1 MNGFNL
7 SEWALKHRSITI
19 YLMIVAVLAGLA
31 SYYRLGRSEDP
42 SFIIKT
48 MVVQAAW
55 PGATME
61 ETMKQVTE
69 RLERT
74 LQETPHLDFL
84 RSFTRAGV
92 STIFVNLDGKTNAQ
106 QVADTWY
113 QVRKSVGDMRHTLPA
128 GVIGPGFNDEFGDT
142 FGIIYGVTA
151 DGFSHRELRDHV
163 ETLRSK
169 LLGVQDVS
177 KIELLGIQD
186 EQIFIE
192 FSMDDLANLGVDR
205 SALLAAL
212 QAQNAV
218 RPAGLIE
225 TDEESISL
233 RVSGSFESEQ
243 DIANVN
249 FAVGNRMLRLA
260 DIATIRRG
268 YADPPQP
275 MFRVNGVPAIGLAV
289 AMRDG
294 GDILQLGENIKQ
306 VMADAKA
313 ELPLGV
319 EPILVADQAVTVE
332 GAISEFMSSL
342 WQAVGII
349 LVVSFISLGVRPG
362 LVIALAIPLTLAIV
376 FVVMDLLGID
386 MQRISLG
393 ALIIALALL
402 VDDAMTTTDAMLTR
416 LGQGDDK
423 VSAATFAYRTY
434 AYAMLAG
441 TFVTMAGF
449 VPVGFAASSAGEYT
463 FSLFQVVS
471 IALVVSWIVAVM
483 FAPLLGIAILKPP
496 KAGSGEPG
504 FVFRTYRGFLSLA
517 MRLRYLV
524 IALTIGLFIA
534 AIMAMPLIPRQFF
547 PSSDR
552 PELLVDISLP
562 QNASIYASEAAA
574 ERFDALLKDDPDV
587 ERWSTYVGRGA
598 IRFYLPLDVQLPN
611 SFFSQA
617 RHRRQGCRCAQPPA
631 GEA

>member
-113 QVRKSVGDMRHTLPA
+113 QVRKSVGDMRHTLPS
-128 GVIGPGFNDEFGDT
+128 GVTGPGFNDEFGDT

-169 LLGVQDVS
+169 LLGVKDVS

-192 FSMDDLANLGVDR
+192 FSMEDLANLGVDR

-212 QAQNAV
+212 QAQNTV

-233 RVSGSFESEQ
+233 WVSGSFESEQ

-294 GDILQLGENIKQ
+294 GDILQLGKNIKQ

-386 MQRISLG
+386 
-393 ALIIALALL
+393 
-402 VDDAMTTTDAMLTR
+402 
-416 LGQGDDK
+416 
-423 VSAATFAYRTY
+423 
-434 AYAMLAG
+434 
-441 TFVTMAGF
+441 
-449 VPVGFAASSAGEYT
+449 
-463 FSLFQVVS
+463 
-471 IALVVSWIVAVM
+471 
-483 FAPLLGIAILKPP
+483 
-496 KAGSGEPG
+496 
-504 FVFRTYRGFLSLA
+504 
-517 MRLRYLV
+517 
-524 IALTIGLFIA
+524 
-534 AIMAMPLIPRQFF
+534 
-547 PSSDR
+547 
-552 PELLVDISLP
+552 
-562 QNASIYASEAAA
+562 
-574 ERFDALLKDDPDV
+574 
-587 ERWSTYVGRGA
+587 
-598 IRFYLPLDVQLPN
+598 
-611 SFFSQA
+611 
-617 RHRRQGCRCAQPPA
+617 
-631 GEA
+631 